1 MKYEVEIY
9 QVTSE
14 VVTVEADN
22 EQEAMNIAGQVV
34 HDGDYHFDGMP
45 EYKMNVRQV
54 LDNKEL
60 NDEEL

>member
-22 EQEAMNIAGQVV
+22 EQEAMNIAGQVI
-34 HDGDYHFDGMP
+34 HEGDYYFDGMP

-54 LDNKEL
+54 VNNKEVL
-60 NDEEL
+60 DDK

>member
-14 VVTVEADN
+14 VVTVEAN
-22 EQEAMNIAGQVV
+22 SEQEAMNTAGQVV
-34 HDGDYHFDGMP
+34 HDGDYRFDGMP

-54 LDNKEL
+54 VNTKEI
-60 NDEEL
+60 DHDM

>member
-1 MKYEVEIY
+1 
-9 QVTSE
+9 VTSE

-54 LDNKEL
+54 VNNKEVL
-60 NDEEL
+60 DDK

>member
-9 QVTSE
+9 QVISE
-14 VVTVEADN
+14 VVTVEADS
-22 EQEAMNIAGQVV
+22 EHEAMNLAGQVV

-54 LDNKEL
+54 VNKEVL
-60 NDEEL
+60 DDK

>member
-22 EQEAMNIAGQVV
+22 EQEAMNIAGQVI
-34 HDGDYHFDGMP
+34 HEGDYYFDGMP

-54 LDNKEL
+54 VNKEVL
-60 NDEEL
+60 DDK

>member
-1 MKYEVEIY
+1 LKEICNEIRSRDIPSDIRSY
-9 QVTSE
+9 
-14 VVTVEADN
+14 

-54 LDNKEL
+54 LNNKEL
-60 NDEEL
+60 DNDK

>member
-14 VVTVEADN
+14 D

-54 LDNKEL
+54 VNKEVL
-60 NDEEL
+60 DDK

>member
-22 EQEAMNIAGQVV
+22 EQEAMNLAGQVV

-54 LDNKEL
+54 VNKEVL
-60 NDEEL
+60 DDK

>member
-22 EQEAMNIAGQVV
+22 EHEAMNLAGQVV

-54 LDNKEL
+54 VNKEVL
-60 NDEEL
+60 DDK